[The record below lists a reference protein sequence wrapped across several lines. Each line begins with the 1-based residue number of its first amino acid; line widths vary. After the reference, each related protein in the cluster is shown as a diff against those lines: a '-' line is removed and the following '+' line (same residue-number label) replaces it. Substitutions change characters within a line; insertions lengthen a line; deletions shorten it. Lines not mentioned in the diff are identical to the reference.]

1 MLSPPCAP
9 LEGPSKL
16 HSSRTVLVCTQA
28 VLPDMPRAASAPV
41 ANVQA
46 QASPAQQH
54 TQQHSQQ
61 HSQQLSQQHSGQYGL
76 VDEDEDVGHDEHAE
90 VPSHNTSDEHQAALQ
105 LQEDEEEGARARQP
119 AHVTP
124 CLHPPPLPHQPM
136 CRLFRYTCGLCSLCA
151 GRCKG
156 YHAWCLVRVES

>member
-1 MLSPPCAP
+1 M
-9 LEGPSKL
+9 
-16 HSSRTVLVCTQA
+16 CTQA
-28 VLPDMPRAASAPV
+28 VLPDMPHAASAPV
-41 ANVQA
+41 ADVQA
-46 QASPAQQH
+46 QACPAQQH
-54 TQQHSQQ
+54 TQQHSQR

-76 VDEDEDVGHDEHAE
+76 VDEDEDDDVGDDEHAE

-105 LQEDEEEGARARQP
+105 VQEDEEEGARARQQPAP

-124 CLHPPPLPHQPM
+124 CLHPPPLPRQPM

-156 YHAWCLVRVES
+156 YHAWCLVRDES